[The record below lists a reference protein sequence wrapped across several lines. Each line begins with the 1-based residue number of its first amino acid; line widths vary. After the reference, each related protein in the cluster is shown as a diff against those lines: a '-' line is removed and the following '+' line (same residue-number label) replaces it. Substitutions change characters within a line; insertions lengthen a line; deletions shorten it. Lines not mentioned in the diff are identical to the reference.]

1 MIPRARVYKIGHRSA
16 VALILCKCLVCSAV
30 LNSTVT
36 IIEVKSQIEFWHVS
50 LFTKKLTIPDL
61 TPISSFAFY
70 AILAH
75 VAQVANGL
83 RTVIG
88 NVYSTFT
95 LYCQLLKD
103 KTKIC
108 QKWPI

>member
-1 MIPRARVYKIGHRSA
+1 MFSVQ
-16 VALILCKCLVCSAV
+16 CSA

-36 IIEVKSQIEFWHVS
+36 IIEVKSQIEFLHVS